1 MGEERIRD
9 ISRQVSVTTVFKDG
23 SLIENDEWDIIFTTE
38 RLILVKT
45 QPRSKIPLVGGVA
58 TILLLAAFEK
68 YQQITKD
75 RKLDIDMINALI
87 KNDLAIF
94 AYPNALKK
102 CTINKRKVPTWK
114 KLPLISVFTQEEFLD
129 GCGIIFEGSF
139 EFKGETKEG
148 IISYLTGQ
156 SQSRAKKYIEDNLA
170 IQATMTTDDSFPDVY
185 QELIRK
191 RFAK

>member
-9 ISRQVSVTTVFKDG
+9 ISRQESMLIVFKDG
-23 SLIENDEWDIIFTTE
+23 SLTDDNKWDIIFTTE

-45 QPRSKIPLVGGVA
+45 QPRRQIPSVYGLVP
-58 TILLLAAFEK
+58 ILLFKAVEK

-87 KNDLAIF
+87 KNDLAITTH
-94 AYPNALKK
+94 PNALQK

-114 KLPLISVFTQEEFLD
+114 KLPCISFFTNEEFMD
-129 GCGIIFEGSF
+129 GCTIIFEGSF
-139 EFKGETKEG
+139 QFKGETKEG
-148 IISYLTGQ
+148 IISYAIGL

-170 IQATMTTDDSFPDVY
+170 IQATMATDYSIPDAY
-185 QELIRK
+185 QELIIK
-191 RFAK
+191 RFTK